1 MQADDELLI
10 EDSWMPITWAAPANQ
25 NVANKIPREKPEA
38 AILVSQ
44 VKAEQQSDRM
54 VDSEQNKTFK
64 ISDDDKRYKLQLN
77 EKITFVWLRLI
88 TSCTP
93 PVNTVPDGR
102 QLESSWGGRQ
112 GLELS
117 AELAIIF
124 FLL

>member
-1 MQADDELLI
+1 MQVDDELLI

-88 TSCTP
+88 TSVSYTHLTLP
-93 PVNTVPDGR
+93 TNVQV
-102 QLESSWGGRQ
+102 
-112 GLELS
+112 
-117 AELAIIF
+117 
-124 FLL
+124 